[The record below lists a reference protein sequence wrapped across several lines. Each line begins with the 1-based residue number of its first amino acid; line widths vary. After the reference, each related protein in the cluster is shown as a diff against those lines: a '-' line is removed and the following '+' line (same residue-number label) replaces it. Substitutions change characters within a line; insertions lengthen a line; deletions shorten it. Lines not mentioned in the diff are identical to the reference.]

1 MEILLQLQVHKHF
14 SLSTQGS
21 RGDKDG
27 NIDIAFNSYN
37 LSLLALTK
45 TEIRTL
51 EGKLIK
57 YFSKQLAARATLS
70 QAQWQKVGDKLSQYP
85 SLSQVSTFYN

>member
-1 MEILLQLQVHKHF
+1 MLQLQVLKHF

-21 RGDKDG
+21 RKDG
-27 NIDIAFNSYN
+27 NIDLAFNSYN

-85 SLSQVSTFYN
+85 SLSQVSTRYN

>member
-1 MEILLQLQVHKHF
+1 MYTGLNYKN
-14 SLSTQGS
+14 S
-21 RGDKDG
+21 
-27 NIDIAFNSYN
+27 NIDFAYNSYN
-37 LSLLALTK
+37 LLLLALTK

-57 YFSKQLAARATLS
+57 YFSKQLAARSTLS

-85 SLSQVSTFYN
+85 SLSQVSTQYN

>member
-1 MEILLQLQVHKHF
+1 MLQLQVLKHF
-14 SLSTQGS
+14 WLSTQGKNY
-21 RGDKDG
+21 KDG
-27 NIDIAFNSYN
+27 NIDLAFNSYN

-85 SLSQVSTFYN
+85 SLSQVSTRYN

>member
-1 MEILLQLQVHKHF
+1 MYTGLNYKN
-14 SLSTQGS
+14 S
-21 RGDKDG
+21 
-27 NIDIAFNSYN
+27 NIDFAYNSYN
-37 LSLLALTK
+37 LLLLALTK

-85 SLSQVSTFYN
+85 SLSQVSTQYN